1 MLKKIKQSMKN
12 FKAGYYQ
19 KQGYYKSFEPNPI
32 NREWHIDDLEV
43 QNLLSQADRAI
54 GKLDMYAQYIP
65 NIELFIQMHVV
76 KEATKSSRIEGTQTN
91 IEEALLDKEEV
102 PLDKRDDW
110 EEVQNYIEALR
121 YAVNRLKD
129 LPFSSRLIK
138 EIHKVLLQ
146 GVRGEHKQPGEFRQS
161 QNWIGGATINDAIF
175 VPPIHLSVPELM
187 SDIEKFVHNDELLLP
202 DLIKIAVIHYQF
214 ETIHPFLDGNGRI
227 GRLMIPLYLIEKN
240 ILKAPILYLSDFFE
254 RNRGLYYDN
263 LMRVREKNDI
273 RQWLKFMLTGI
284 IQTANKGVKTF
295 DNILQLQKQTESS
308 ISKLG
313 SKSANAI
320 KIINYLY
327 QKPFIN
333 YQKVMTITGISTP
346 SAYKMIEELEKLGIL
361 REINGVQRG
370 KEYVF
375 GEYLDIFIKD
385 ND

>member
-1 MLKKIKQSMKN
+1 MKK

-19 KQGYYKSFEPNPI
+19 KQDYYKSFEPNPI

-187 SDIEKFVHNDELLLP
+187 SDIEKFVHNEGLLLP
-202 DLIKIAVIHYQF
+202 DLIKIAIIHYQF
-214 ETIHPFLDGNGRI
+214 ETLHPFLDGNGRI

-240 ILKAPILYLSDFFE
+240 ILKAPILYISDFFE
-254 RNRGLYYDN
+254 RNRILYYDN
-263 LMRVREKNDI
+263 LMRVREKGDI
-273 RQWLKFMLTGI
+273 RQWFKFMLTGI
-284 IQTANKGVKTF
+284 IQTANKGVMTF
-295 DNILQLQKQTESS
+295 DAILQLQKQTESN

-333 YQKVMTITGISTP
+333 YQKVIAITGISHV

-375 GEYLDIFIKD
+375 GEYLDIFI
-385 ND
+385 NDSE